1 MNRPSL
7 TSRKFRLRRVSQ
19 DIKWHTHKSVSPRCI
34 DGRTFCLAQA
44 QPTAA
49 ASGTTDANE
58 PRKALCGVSV
68 RYYDAVLAFVCAQ
81 YCHATSTS
89 GKSAPEDGYTVRQLT
104 SRCEG
109 VFTAVRLIKIALC
122 TDFGG

>member
-1 MNRPSL
+1 MFANS
-7 TSRKFRLRRVSQ
+7 
-19 DIKWHTHKSVSPRCI
+19 
-34 DGRTFCLAQA
+34 

-49 ASGTTDANE
+49 ASGAPDAND

-104 SRCEG
+104 RVSY
-109 VFTAVRLIKIALC
+109 TAVRLVGDGLC
-122 TDFGG
+122 ADFAGS